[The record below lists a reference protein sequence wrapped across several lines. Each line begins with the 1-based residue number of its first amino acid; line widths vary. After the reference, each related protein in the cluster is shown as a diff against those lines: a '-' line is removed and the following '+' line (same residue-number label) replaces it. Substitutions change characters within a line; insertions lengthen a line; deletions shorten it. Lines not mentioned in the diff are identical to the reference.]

1 MKLTFLGTRGYIEE
15 TSPGHQ
21 MHSSLMVSYKGKEVM
36 IDCGLDW
43 LDQVTEMNPPAIL
56 LTHAHPDHAFGLQNG
71 APCPVYATD
80 ETLGD
85 IREYSLDRTETV
97 EPGSPFEIQDMRFTA
112 YPVEHSTKAPSVGY
126 RIEAGTQTV
135 FYVPDVV
142 YIHDREEALSGCDAY
157 IGDGSTVSTSFV
169 RKQGENLIGHTP
181 VRTQLTWCKKFDIPK
196 AFITHCG
203 SEIVDGGEKV
213 KKEIMEE
220 ADQRGVETII
230 ATDGMEHILR

>member
-1 MKLTFLGTRGYIEE
+1 MKLTFLGTRGYIDE

-43 LDQVTEMNPPAIL
+43 LEKISEINPPAIV

-71 APCPVYATD
+71 APCPVYATP
-80 ETLGD
+80 ETLED
-85 IREYSLDRTETV
+85 IREYDLDNTV
-97 EPGSPFEIQDMRFTA
+97 EVELRTPFEVRGITFTA
-112 YPVEHSTKAPSVGY
+112 FPVEHSTKAPSVGY
-126 RIEAGTQTV
+126 KIEAGTQTV

-142 YIHDREEALSGCDAY
+142 YIHDREDALTGCDAY

-169 RKQGENLIGHTP
+169 RKQRENLIGHTP

-203 SEIVDGGEKV
+203 SEIVDGGDKV
-213 KKEIMEE
+213 KETIMEE
-220 ADQRGVETII
+220 AEERDVEALI

>member
-15 TSPGHQ
+15 TAPGHK
-21 MHSSLMVSYKGKEVM
+21 MHSSLIVSYKGKEVM

-43 LDQVTEMNPPAIL
+43 TQKLKEINPPAIL

-71 APCPVYATD
+71 APCPVYATE
-80 ETLGD
+80 ETLEN
-85 IREYSLDRTETV
+85 ISEYSLDETFEVKLRTPLEVRGIT
-97 EPGSPFEIQDMRFTA
+97 FTA

-126 RIEAGTQTV
+126 KIEAGTQTV

-142 YIHDREEALSGCDAY
+142 YIHDREDALNGCNAY

-181 VRTQLTWCKKFDIPK
+181 VRTQLTWCKKFNIPK

-203 SEIVDGGEKV
+203 SEIVEGGDKV
-213 KKEIMEE
+213 KKKIMQE
-220 ADQRGVETII
+220 AKERNVEAVI

>member
-15 TSPGHQ
+15 TSSGHQ

-43 LDQVTEMNPPAIL
+43 IQRLKEINPPAIV

-71 APCPVYATD
+71 APCPVYATTETLDKISDYGLD
-80 ETLGD
+80 ETF
-85 IREYSLDRTETV
+85 EV
-97 EPGSPFEIQDMRFTA
+97 KPGKPFDVRGITFTA
-112 YPVEHSTKAPSVGY
+112 YSVEHSTKAPSVGY
-126 RIEAGTQTV
+126 KIKAGTQTV

-142 YIHDREEALSGCDAY
+142 YIHDREDALSGCDAY

-181 VRTQLTWCKKFDIPK
+181 VRTQLTWCRKFDIPK

-203 SEIVDGGEKV
+203 SEIVEGGEKV
-213 KKEIMEE
+213 KEKIMQE
-220 ADQRGVETII
+220 AQQRNIEAVV
-230 ATDGMEHILR
+230 ATDGMEHIPR

>member
-1 MKLTFLGTRGYIEE
+1 MKITFLGTRGYIEE
-15 TSPGHQ
+15 TAPGHQ
-21 MHSSLMVSYKGKEVM
+21 MHSSLLVSYKGKKVM

-43 LDQVTEMNPPAIL
+43 IERLNEINPPSIV

-80 ETLGD
+80 ETLEN
-85 IREYSLDRTETV
+85 ISEYSLDETV
-97 EPGSPFEIQDMRFTA
+97 EVKLRKPFKIQEITFTA

-126 RIEAGTQTV
+126 KIEAGTQTV

-142 YIHDREEALSGCDAY
+142 YIHDREKALTGCNAY

-181 VRTQLTWCKKFDIPK
+181 VRTQLTWCKKFKIPK

-203 SEIVDGGEKV
+203 SEIVEGGDKV
-213 KKEIMEE
+213 KEKIFQQARNRDIE
-220 ADQRGVETII
+220 AFI
-230 ATDGMEHILR
+230 ATDGMEYVLR